1 MGKLS
6 EIQKVSNI
14 KPSINK
20 NKWKGINYPSK
31 IDDSRTL
38 EKDNPTIVL
47 DFFI

>member
-6 EIQKVSNI
+6 EIQNVSNI

-20 NKWKGINYPSK
+20 NKRKGINYPSK
-31 IDDSRTL
+31 IDESRTL